1 MNIIA
6 IIPARYQSTRFPG
19 KPLVMIQGKSMIRRV
34 VEQTQKAK
42 GIAKVV
48 VATDDPRIFDHVKS
62 FGGNVILSRENHLN
76 GTSRCLEALEI
87 LDSSSDSPIE
97 AVINVQGDEP
107 GIQPEQIEQIVTLL
121 NQPMVEIATLIKKI
135 ESEETLFNPNV
146 VKVIFGE
153 DHHALYF
160 SRQAIP
166 FLRGVEKKQWI
177 NNHSFYKHIGMYG
190 YKSGILKQ
198 IMKLSPGKLEQAE
211 SLEQLR
217 WLENGLSIHTQITEY
232 ESVGI
237 DTPEDLQKL
246 TNIF

>member
-48 VATDDPRIFDHVKS
+48 VATDDPRIFDHVKG
-62 FGGNVILSRENHLN
+62 FGGNVVLSRENHLN

-87 LDSSSDSPIE
+87 LDIAEELPIE

-107 GIQPEQIEQIVTLL
+107 GIQPEQIEQIVSLL
-121 NQPMVEIATLIKKI
+121 NQPTVSIATLVKKI

-146 VKVIFGE
+146 VKVIIGE
-153 DHHALYF
+153 DYHAIYF

-166 FLRGVEKKQWI
+166 FIRGLKQSEWI
-177 NNHSFYKHIGMYG
+177 NNNTYYKHIGIYG
-190 YKSGILKQ
+190 YKSEALKQ
-198 IMKLSPGKLEQAE
+198 IIKLSPGKLEQAE
-211 SLEQLR
+211 NLEQLR

>member
-1 MNIIA
+1 MKIIA

-48 VATDDPRIFDHVKS
+48 VATDDSRIFDHVKS
-62 FGGNVILSRENHLN
+62 FGGNVILSKETHLN

-87 LDSSSDSPIE
+87 LESSSDSPIE

-107 GIQPEQIEQIVTLL
+107 GIQPEQIEQIVSLL
-121 NQPMVEIATLIKKI
+121 NQPMVEIATLVKKI
-135 ESEETLFNPNV
+135 NAQETLFNPNV

-166 FLRGVEKKQWI
+166 FLRGVEKNQWT
-177 NNHSFYKHIGMYG
+177 NNHSFYKHIGMY
-190 YKSGILKQ
+190 
-198 IMKLSPGKLEQAE
+198 
-211 SLEQLR
+211 
-217 WLENGLSIHTQITEY
+217 
-232 ESVGI
+232 
-237 DTPEDLQKL
+237 
-246 TNIF
+246 

>member
-1 MNIIA
+1 MKIIA

-48 VATDDPRIFDHVKS
+48 VATDDSRIFDHVKS
-62 FGGNVILSRENHLN
+62 FGGNVILSKETHLN

-87 LDSSSDSPIE
+87 LESSSDSPIE

-107 GIQPEQIEQIVTLL
+107 GIQPEQIEQIVSLL
-121 NQPMVEIATLIKKI
+121 NQPMVEIATLVKKI
-135 ESEETLFNPNV
+135 NAQETLFNPNV

-166 FLRGVEKKQWI
+166 FLRGVEKNQWT

-190 YKSGILKQ
+190 YKSGVLKQ
-198 IMKLSPGKLEQAE
+198 IMKLAPGKLEQAE

-217 WLENGLSIHTQITEY
+217 WLENGLSIHTQVTEY